1 MTKRIFRSI
10 CLVALGVFFACVA
23 LIMGVLY
30 AYFSN
35 VQQSQL
41 RMQTNLA
48 AQGVANEGIDYFQ
61 GLLVEDYR
69 ITWIAADGS
78 VLYDS
83 ESDSR
88 EMTNH
93 LEREEVAQAMA
104 EGYGSSRRYSDT
116 LMDRFLYCAQRLPD
130 GTVVRLSSTQS
141 SIFLLLLG
149 MTQPLCIVFAAA
161 VLLSVLLAVRIS
173 KRIVAPLNE
182 INLDDPL
189 SNEDYDELSPLLRRI
204 DSQQRQLHHQ
214 EAKLKQQR
222 QELDTII
229 GSMNEG
235 MVLLNQQGEVVSM
248 NPAAKKL
255 LPEKRSSLG
264 MARSIGRRPEIQAV
278 IDDALHGRPGGA
290 RMELEGGSYQ
300 LDANPILSEGTLMG
314 VALFLF
320 DVTEK
325 ERAEQQRRAFTANVS
340 HELKTPLHAISG
352 YAELIRN
359 GMVKQEDII
368 PFAGRIY
375 EETQRLVRLVEDIIS
390 LSRLDEGA
398 GDMARETVDLYRL
411 AETVVASLEPEAE
424 AAQVRLEL
432 SGTPAELVGIPQLLH
447 SIVYNLCDNAIKYNR
462 ENGQVAVHIYSADGE
477 TVLSVRDTGIGIDA
491 QDRSHIFERFYRV
504 DKSRSKEVGG
514 TGLGLSIVKHAAK
527 IHRASIELDSVKGQG
542 TTITVRF
549 PPANIGEGKTENRDF
564 S

>member
-130 GTVVRLSSTQS
+130 GTVMRLSSTQS

-149 MTQPLCIVFAAA
+149 MAQPLCIVFAAA

-214 EAKLKQQR
+214 ESKLKQQR

-300 LDANPILSEGTLMG
+300 LDANPILSEGALMG

-549 PPANIGEGKTENRDF
+549 PPANIGEGKTENRNF